1 MVTIGAGEV
10 EPTPV
15 RLLDHFARILGVDG
29 DVAPASIGAAM
40 TTRAIDVIVINEYE
54 RFAVVDAFVRNELLP
69 ALPWATTTV
78 LVGRNPPNHPLAL
91 ELAAEAIAHCPEPA
105 LRGGPPPEVVEE
117 LVEVFVN
124 ELDLDVRRAVDAGS
138 LVRRLTLPVLATLF
152 GLGLRQSSCLSIVDV
167 GGVRAIRDDA
177 RRHRASPLIAPAS
190 GRAIRAPGR
199 VRLRRSAAGR
209 SACRS
214 SVGSP

>member
-78 LVGRNPPNHPLAL
+78 SSAATRRTTHLLSSSPPKP
-91 ELAAEAIAHCPEPA
+91 
-105 LRGGPPPEVVEE
+105 
-117 LVEVFVN
+117 
-124 ELDLDVRRAVDAGS
+124 
-138 LVRRLTLPVLATLF
+138 
-152 GLGLRQSSCLSIVDV
+152 
-167 GGVRAIRDDA
+167 
-177 RRHRASPLIAPAS
+177 SPIAPN
-190 GRAIRAPGR
+190 RP
-199 VRLRRSAAGR
+199 SAAVPHPR
-209 SACRS
+209 SWRNLSRS
-214 SVGSP
+214 SSTSSTSTCAARSMPVHSCDGSPFPSSPRCLDWACVNLHA